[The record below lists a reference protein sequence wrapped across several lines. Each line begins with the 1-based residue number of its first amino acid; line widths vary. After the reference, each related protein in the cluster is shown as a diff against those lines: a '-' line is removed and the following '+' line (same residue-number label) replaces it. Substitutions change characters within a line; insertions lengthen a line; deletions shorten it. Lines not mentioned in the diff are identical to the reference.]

1 MKMTHWLIPVLLAI
15 MHRAVGNVIGIDFGS
30 DSMKVAIVQPGTPL
44 EIVTNLQ
51 SKRKTPTAISFY
63 KGERL
68 FGSDA
73 TAIMARK
80 PELTFMKLNRALGRT
95 IDNPLVK
102 ELNEQYFPYEIYTN
116 QTTGRTLFKQEE
128 THYSSEEL
136 LAMMMQYAKDITANH
151 GGKVI
156 KDCVLTVRTI
166 STNEFAVADNLY
178 TLVLHLHLG
187 TIFVYSA

>member
-1 MKMTHWLIPVLLAI
+1 MILLATI
-15 MHRAVGNVIGIDFGS
+15 LAVMQWIAAGNVIGIDFGS

-80 PELTFMKLNRALGRT
+80 PELTFMKLNRAMGRPVGSLAKPNQIKSDT
-95 IDNPLVK
+95 RRFS
-102 ELNEQYFPYEIYTN
+102 FPI
-116 QTTGRTLFKQEE
+116 
-128 THYSSEEL
+128 
-136 LAMMMQYAKDITANH
+136 
-151 GGKVI
+151 
-156 KDCVLTVRTI
+156 
-166 STNEFAVADNLY
+166 
-178 TLVLHLHLG
+178 
-187 TIFVYSA
+187 